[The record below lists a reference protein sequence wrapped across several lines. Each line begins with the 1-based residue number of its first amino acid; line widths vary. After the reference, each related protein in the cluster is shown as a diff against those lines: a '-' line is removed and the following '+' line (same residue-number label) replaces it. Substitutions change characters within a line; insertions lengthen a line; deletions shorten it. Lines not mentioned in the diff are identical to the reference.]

1 MPTRF
6 TPEMLDSMQEMSRS
20 VLAHG
25 LETGEVHPLLGEPID
40 GEAAQALL
48 EQFWQDNQAELSGAT
63 VDFLFAMVR
72 SYAFPE
78 TPIQEFREAL
88 GDLTTEQ
95 LVELAE
101 ADAVS
106 VEVARDR
113 LILGREKVIAEFKAI
128 SAMIV
133 KGAIASAMAAALG
146 AS

>member
-1 MPTRF
+1 MPARF
-6 TPEMLDSMQEMSRS
+6 TPEMLDAMQEMSRN

-40 GEAAQALL
+40 GDAALALL

-63 VDFLFAMVR
+63 VDFLFAVVR

-78 TPIQEFREAL
+78 TPIEEFQEAL
-88 GDLTTEQ
+88 GDLTSEQ

-113 LILGREKVIAEFKAI
+113 LIFGRQKVLEEFKAI
-128 SAMIV
+128 SMLIV

-146 AS
+146 MS